1 MERLFDT
8 RSKSRRI
15 LDELAEEEARE
26 KNTIP
31 KVKKAIQKHKKHK
44 KRDEPVHFTET
55 VKLKYRDPEGSKVRK
70 PKAKTS
76 A

>member
-26 KNTIP
+26 KNTVP
-31 KVKKAIQKHKKHK
+31 KDKKVIQKHKKHK
-44 KRDEPVHFTET
+44 KRDEPIHFTET
-55 VKLKYRDPEGSKVRK
+55 GKLSYRDP
-70 PKAKTS
+70 
-76 A
+76 

>member
-1 MERLFDT
+1 MDRLFDT
-8 RSKSRRI
+8 RSKPRRF
-15 LDELAEEEARE
+15 LDEIAEEEARE

-44 KRDEPVHFTET
+44 KRDDPIHFTET
-55 VKLKYRDPEGSKVRK
+55 GKVRYRDPKGSKVRK